1 MVCHQRSEFKSVQP
15 LPLQF
20 RQRGRQELQ
29 QRGKPAERALRG
41 RKRSEL
47 LLPRLWQCILA
58 TAALSAAFAA
68 SPIAASSNTA
78 TPALSAAFA
87 TSPIAAGPVATAAD
101 PIPTAAGPVATA
113 ADPIPTIPVTAT
125 ACTIAAAASTWVV
138 VGCQQRDSG
147 VHRGAILF

>member
-68 SPIAASSNTA
+68 SPIVASSNTA

-87 TSPIAAGPVATAAD
+87 TSPI
-101 PIPTAAGPVATA
+101 AAGPVATA

>member
-58 TAALSAAFAA
+58 TAALSAAFA
-68 SPIAASSNTA
+68 
-78 TPALSAAFA
+78 
-87 TSPIAAGPVATAAD
+87 TSPIAAGPVATTAHAVPTIPVAA
-101 PIPTAAGPVATA
+101 TACTIAAAASTFVLVAVATA
-113 ADPIPTIPVTAT
+113 CPIPTIPVTAT